1 MSRRVALVLC
11 ALFAVFAVLS
21 PIGIRGARGQAGSF
35 RWIGGSFAVSGE
47 SVYRLDPLNSP
58 VGWKKLPDGSF
69 DLPPIPASTLVG
81 FTGQTAIT
89 ESGEGWGKVGGVW
102 TDLGPIPG
110 SVPTTRESWG
120 QLKAKYTR

>member
-47 SVYRLDPLNSP
+47 SVYRLDP
-58 VGWKKLPDGSF
+58 
-69 DLPPIPASTLVG
+69 PIPASTLVG

-89 ESGEGWGKVGGVW
+89 ESGEGWGKLGGVW